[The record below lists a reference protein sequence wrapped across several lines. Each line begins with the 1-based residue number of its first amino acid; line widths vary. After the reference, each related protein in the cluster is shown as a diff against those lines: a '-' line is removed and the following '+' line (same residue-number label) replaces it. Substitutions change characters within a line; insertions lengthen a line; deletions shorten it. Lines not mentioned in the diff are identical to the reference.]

1 MLLLSSFNCCFT
13 DDESGEMPLMKL
25 TDEDR
30 QVLMESLKEVEIDY
44 PQLEL
49 LDTIGEGLY
58 STQLWCLSTLHIVQC
73 VCVCEM
79 YSMYSSLYSTYKLY
93 VCT

>member
-1 MLLLSSFNCCFT
+1 
-13 DDESGEMPLMKL
+13 MPLMKL

-49 LDTIGEGLY
+49 LDTIGEGVY
-58 STQLWCLSTLHIVQC
+58 SAHTIIICGVHLHYI
-73 VCVCEM
+73 
-79 YSMYSSLYSTYKLY
+79 
-93 VCT
+93 